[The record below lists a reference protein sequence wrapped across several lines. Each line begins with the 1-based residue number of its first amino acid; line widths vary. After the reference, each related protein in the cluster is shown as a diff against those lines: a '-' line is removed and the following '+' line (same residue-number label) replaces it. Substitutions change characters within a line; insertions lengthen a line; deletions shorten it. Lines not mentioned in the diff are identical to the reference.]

1 MLAVIGLA
9 FVTCEIKYVGV
20 ALLTVGLAF
29 TGCAYG
35 AGFLVNY
42 NDISGKNSFTLLL
55 NPAINSS
62 YK

>member
-1 MLAVIGLA
+1 MLAVLA
-9 FVTCEIKYVGV
+9 LSFVTCEYKYVGV

-42 NDISGKNSFTLLL
+42 NDVAGLH
-55 NPAINSS
+55 
-62 YK
+62 

>member
-1 MLAVIGLA
+1 MLAVLGLA

-42 NDISGKNSFTLLL
+42 NDISGKDIFTLLL
-55 NPAINSS
+55 SPAINSG

>member
-1 MLAVIGLA
+1 MLAVLGLA

-42 NDISGKNSFTLLL
+42 NDISGKIISTLLL
-55 NPAINSS
+55 SPAINSG